1 MKIVTLNV
9 ASRPNS
15 KLLKTYLNLK
25 IDPVKTLLPIKT
37 TLQTHH
43 VDSTLVV
50 STWNPRGVFV
60 GKMNVNYKSD
70 NNKNKIH
77 WQIATSRSKYVHSS
91 KVESNTFE
99 RNRKFNDIHFELSK
113 MFSLL
118 YNDDQN
124 LTTKRPT
131 STIPSMPEKIPA
143 DSRNTSLHVT
153 STVQNKRPPVCTTK
167 NYLKRLVSI

>member
-1 MKIVTLNV
+1 MSQNE
-9 ASRPNS
+9 NS
-15 KLLKTYLNLK
+15 NLK
-25 IDPVKTLLPIKT
+25 RGIKT
-37 TLQTHH
+37 QLK
-43 VDSTLVV
+43 VIENLPKSENRSREDSVT
-50 STWNPRGVFV
+50 NKD
-60 GKMNVNYKSD
+60 KMNVNYKSD
-70 NNKNKIH
+70 KNKNKIH

-99 RNRKFNDIHFELSK
+99 RNRTFNDIHFELSK

-153 STVQNKRPPVCTTK
+153 STVQNKRPLVCTTK

>member
-1 MKIVTLNV
+1 M
-9 ASRPNS
+9 
-15 KLLKTYLNLK
+15 NL
-25 IDPVKTLLPIKT
+25 
-37 TLQTHH
+37 
-43 VDSTLVV
+43 
-50 STWNPRGVFV
+50 
-60 GKMNVNYKSD
+60 NYKSD
-70 NNKNKIH
+70 KNKNKNH

-131 STIPSMPEKIPA
+131 STIPSMPEKIPT
-143 DSRNTSLHVT
+143 DSRNTSL
-153 STVQNKRPPVCTTK
+153 RLYAPPRIISKDWFLYDNGLRHERVK
-167 NYLKRLVSI
+167 